1 MTFGRPDWFENVRAE
16 VMAAHE
22 SAAIFDVSPFGKIEV
37 EGPDTEA
44 FLLKTCAGYMGN
56 APGSVIYTAM
66 LNERG
71 TFESDL
77 TAQRIGETH
86 YRLFVGTNAI
96 KRDLAWLRRH
106 ADGFD
111 VTLTDSTEKFAVL
124 GLMGPKAAQI
134 VSECGAPEL
143 NELGYFKV
151 GPAHIGGKHVRA
163 ARMSYVG
170 EAGWEITCLSENAP
184 AIYANLTAAGA
195 RPAGMFAQ
203 TSMRIE
209 KGFCAMGHELDSDV
223 SPIEAGLDFAT
234 RKSGGF
240 IGFEGMQKRRANGA
254 VNHIVSLLLDNENAV
269 PLGHEPI
276 YMDGKIVG
284 QTSSCAFG
292 FRVGKPIALGH
303 VNVPIQDCVRVQ
315 VDIGRQMFNTRATIG
330 PLFDV
335 TGSRMKTG

>member
-1 MTFGRPDWFENVRAE
+1 M
-16 VMAAHE
+16 
-22 SAAIFDVSPFGKIEV
+22 
-37 EGPDTEA
+37 
-44 FLLKTCAGYMGN
+44 
-56 APGSVIYTAM
+56 
-66 LNERG
+66 
-71 TFESDL
+71 
-77 TAQRIGETH
+77 
-86 YRLFVGTNAI
+86 
-96 KRDLAWLRRH
+96 
-106 ADGFD
+106 
-111 VTLTDSTEKFAVL
+111 
-124 GLMGPKAAQI
+124 
-134 VSECGAPEL
+134 
-143 NELGYFKV
+143 
-151 GPAHIGGKHVRA
+151 RA

-223 SPIEAGLDFAT
+223 SPIETGLDFAT

-303 VNVPIQDCVRVQ
+303 LNVPIQDCVRVQ